1 MSESDTI
8 KFLFTRHGLSCNNVK
23 LGLGDSLGVGKDF
36 EPSLTDFA
44 LKQLQKNIKPLQEIN
59 EIPDESQKKDLLELN
74 RYLRHS
80 DPLGLPNFTFDTF
93 IQSGDEVFVFVSP
106 LIRTW
111 ETAVLLYGIANPSKN
126 LHLYIGPYLKE
137 KVDDTGL
144 TRGNFYQSPE
154 EIVPKFKRFLKYL
167 VKIKHESIQ
176 LGNKTFYEI
185 HLYWPQLKKFDL
197 QNPNFLNFKFVI
209 SQGGVDSSIAC
220 TSSNPFMLT
229 QKGNYYTGTFS
240 GYDREGKFSG
250 TGDLSKFMGIFENRG
265 NYSDNGNGYP
275 LKLIVDDKVHVV
287 THSQVMQAYIRTR
300 YNGIDMDKTLS
311 DQLMLIRNSN
321 NWSFTDTKN
330 GLKSEIFN
338 LDENDKNILEICK
351 DLKDKKKS
359 SNAPAVQ
366 STLSESVVAKPVV
379 AEKNPTTNE
388 EGEEERVP
396 QSKEEEEAP
405 IPTSAKLVGNSPV
418 LESITNVDVQT
429 VNTNKCAIKLHDLS
443 LTPENIELHKEKI
456 KILIEGLEMKLGV
469 PSNHVPGL
477 VDFVKNVFPRLL
489 GQPLQFCGSREYL
502 KEKMSCT
509 LGKSAPKIT
518 SLPSRLY
525 QSVEGIFGKSQGGK
539 RSKRRMG
546 KKGKT
551 RKNKKGK
558 KTRKLRKRK

>member
-1 MSESDTI
+1 MSESNTI

-185 HLYWPQLKKFDL
+185 HLYWPQFKKFDL

-250 TGDLSKFMGIFENRG
+250 TGDLSKFMEKFENRD
-265 NYSDNGNGYP
+265 NYSDNGYP

-287 THSQVMQAYIRTR
+287 THSQVMQAYIRR
-300 YNGIDMDKTLS
+300 KYGIDMDKTLS

-321 NWSFTDTKN
+321 NWSFTDTMN
-330 GLKSEIFN
+330 GLKKEIFN
-338 LDENDKNILEICK
+338 LDKNDEKILEICN
-351 DLKDKKKS
+351 DLKDKKES
-359 SNAPAVQ
+359 SKTPAVQ
-366 STLSESVVAKPVV
+366 SILAEPVV
-379 AEKNPTTNE
+379 AEKIPTTNE
-388 EGEEERVP
+388 EGEEERVL
-396 QSKEEEEAP
+396 QSKEREEEP

-443 LTPENIELHKEKI
+443 LTSENIELHKEKI

-551 RKNKKGK
+551 RKIKKGK
-558 KTRKLRKRK
+558 KTRKLRRRK